1 MRYPWLLLL
10 ATLACFGQAGEVYQY
25 IDEHGNPVFTDK
37 PPLHVDAE
45 EVRLPA
51 TNSTSM
57 PVPKQI
63 SPADNQPLAA
73 APPYQQL
80 TITRLP
86 VDEAI
91 RANNG
96 DVLFQVHMRPNLGS
110 SHRLQ
115 LLVDG
120 QPHGPA
126 IRSIRLPAHNLDRGE
141 HSVAVQ
147 VIANGQV
154 IQQSSS
160 YPISIQR
167 THINAPT
174 RRAP

>member
-25 IDEHGNPVFTDK
+25 VDEHGNRVFTDK

-45 EVRLPA
+45 EVKLPA
-51 TNSTSM
+51 INSTPMSA
-57 PVPKQI
+57 PAPS
-63 SPADNQPLAA
+63 SPEDSKPAVEAA
-73 APPYQQL
+73 PYQQL
-80 TITRLP
+80 AIIRLP
-86 VDEAI
+86 DDEAI

-96 DVLFQVHMRPNLGS
+96 DVLFQVQIRPNLGS
-110 SHRLQ
+110 GHRLQ

-141 HSVAVQ
+141 HSIAVQ
-147 VIANGQV
+147 VVANGKV
-154 IQQSSS
+154 IQQSSNYS
-160 YPISIQR
+160 VNIQR
-167 THINAPT
+167 THVNAPA